1 MDSERVF
8 LTAEWRHL
16 ALLNYEVD
24 QGLSPM
30 AAIGRGRFATEVAA
44 MTAGCWLAAG
54 LALWA
59 ALSVVAG

>member
-24 QGLSPM
+24 QGLLLKFVP
-30 AAIGRGRFATEVAA
+30 RGTELD
-44 MTAGCWLAAG
+44 CWNG
-54 LALWA
+54 KC
-59 ALSVVAG
+59 LSVW